1 MTASMLMIALM
12 IMTGCAQIRLVTY
25 PGSFVWIDGDTVRS
39 TMHMMAASLGS
50 IENLINKR
58 NYRWHVSESDNP
70 VFALDRSQEMSLY
83 RHHGRA
89 TGWATD
95 NRQKLRYRAKRPAVF
110 DLDQCMPCSER

>member
-50 IENLINKR
+50 IENLIN
-58 NYRWHVSESDNP
+58 SETTAGMYPN
-70 VFALDRSQEMSLY
+70 LMNCK
-83 RHHGRA
+83 
-89 TGWATD
+89 TTD
-95 NRQKLRYRAKRPAVF
+95 
-110 DLDQCMPCSER
+110 